1 MLKKVA
7 RERLDRKSLDG
18 SITESMMV
26 WQQRRSLQ
34 DNSDAMKAFTKAKG
48 EVLLSVLCASVHPLC
63 SG

>member
-7 RERLDRKSLDG
+7 RERVDRKSLDG
-18 SITESMMV
+18 SITESMMA

-48 EVLLSVLCASVHPLC
+48 EVFS
-63 SG
+63 